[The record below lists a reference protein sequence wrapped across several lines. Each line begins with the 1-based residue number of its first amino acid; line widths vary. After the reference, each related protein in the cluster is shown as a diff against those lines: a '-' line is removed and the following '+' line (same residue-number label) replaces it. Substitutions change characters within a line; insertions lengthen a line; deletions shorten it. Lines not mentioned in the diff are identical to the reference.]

1 MSVDIISN
9 NGLSYLNQ
17 VNRKLNSSNYIYQD
31 ITDNFDYGPA
41 YIVELSAKG
50 RQLQHDHPVRI
61 LLLYR
66 KK

>member
-17 VNRKLNSSNYIYQD
+17 VNRKHNSSNYIYQD
-31 ITDNFDYGPA
+31 STDNFDYGPA

-50 RQLQHDHPVRI
+50 RQLQQENPVRI
-61 LLLYR
+61 VRL
-66 KK
+66 